1 MAEGLNRVM
10 LLGNLGQDP
19 ELRFTQ
25 GGQAV
30 LNIRLA
36 TTETYFDRER
46 QKKERTDW
54 HNVVIWGRR
63 AEALSKI
70 LSKGSAIFV
79 EGSIRNSSYEGRDGQ
94 KRYKTEI
101 SAKNVVL
108 VGGRGGGRRDDYDAG
123 PPPGY
128 HETGAGG
135 GFDSGPSGGPT
146 GGGPSGGGP
155 TGGGGGQG
163 SSGPDDAFGPD
174 DDDIPF

>member
-1 MAEGLNRVM
+1 MAEGFNRVM

-19 ELRFTQ
+19 ELRYTQ

-36 TTETYFDRER
+36 TTESYIDKDRQR
-46 QKKERTDW
+46 KERTDW
-54 HNVVIWGRR
+54 HTVVVWGRR

-70 LSKGSAIFV
+70 LSKGSSIFV
-79 EGSIRNSSYEGRDGQ
+79 EGSIRTSSYEGRDGQ

-101 SAKNVVL
+101 SARNIL
-108 VGGRGGGRRDDYDAG
+108 LSGGGGRRRSEVQDHGAPDEG

-128 HETGAGG
+128 HET
-135 GFDSGPSGGPT
+135 D
-146 GGGPSGGGP
+146 
-155 TGGGGGQG
+155 TGGGGGG
-163 SSGPDDAFGPD
+163 GAGPADAFGPD

>member
-1 MAEGLNRVM
+1 MSEGLNRVM

-19 ELRFTQ
+19 ELKYTQ

-36 TTETYFDRER
+36 TTETYFDRDR

-54 HNVVIWGRR
+54 HTVVIWGNR

-70 LSKGSAIFV
+70 LSKGSSIFV

-101 SAKNVVL
+101 SAKNVIL
-108 VGGRGGGRRDDYDAG
+108 SGGGRRRSEGGAAPDYDAPDAG
-123 PPPGY
+123 PADAPPD
-128 HETGAGG
+128 HI
-135 GFDSGPSGGPT
+135 
-146 GGGPSGGGP
+146 
-155 TGGGGGQG
+155 
-163 SSGPDDAFGPD
+163 GPD